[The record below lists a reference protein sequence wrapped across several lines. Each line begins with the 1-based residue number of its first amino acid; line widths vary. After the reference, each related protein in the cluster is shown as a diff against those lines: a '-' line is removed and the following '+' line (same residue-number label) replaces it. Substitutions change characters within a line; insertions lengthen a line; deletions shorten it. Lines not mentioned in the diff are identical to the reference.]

1 MFIVLR
7 PVTAKIRTGELATN
21 KLMFLVGVQFFH
33 TQLALLLEHNNISEI
48 FLVFTVYGLTVR
60 TQLILIFLLTLQTIL
75 SCKINFYLFFFIVYR
90 SAFRNGLI
98 QGDKLVVY
106 PILQWLFENLAELKK
121 RAYLARYLVKL
132 DVPPDQLADQE
143 LYELHENVSIILRD
157 LRQLFLQMTFSL
169 VKVNLKTLQSQLA
182 DPVNLR

>member
-1 MFIVLR
+1 M
-7 PVTAKIRTGELATN
+7 
-21 KLMFLVGVQFFH
+21 
-33 TQLALLLEHNNISEI
+33 S
-48 FLVFTVYGLTVR
+48 
-60 TQLILIFLLTLQTIL
+60 
-75 SCKINFYLFFFIVYR
+75 SKINFSLFFFLVYR

-143 LYELHENVSIILRD
+143 LYELHENVIITINRLI
-157 LRQLFLQMTFSL
+157 LAGLAQLVGCLNAERE
-169 VKVNLKTLQSQLA
+169 VAGSQGIGITEK
-182 DPVNLR
+182 

>member
-1 MFIVLR
+1 MITFQKYFWCSR
-7 PVTAKIRTGELATN
+7 
-21 KLMFLVGVQFFH
+21 FSQFDCK
-33 TQLALLLEHNNISEI
+33 NS
-48 FLVFTVYGLTVR
+48 
-60 TQLILIFLLTLQTIL
+60 TIL
-75 SCKINFYLFFFIVYR
+75 TPFNSLNHSVRQNKFFSFFIILFR

-143 LYELHENVSIILRD
+143 LYELHETVSITFNRLTVAGLAQLLGRLTAEQEVAGSIPGVGPIL
-157 LRQLFLQMTFSL
+157 
-169 VKVNLKTLQSQLA
+169 KVLK
-182 DPVNLR
+182 

>member
-1 MFIVLR
+1 MLYSCNTITFQKYFGCSL
-7 PVTAKIRTGELATN
+7 
-21 KLMFLVGVQFFH
+21 FSQFDCKSSILIPFNSSR
-33 TQLALLLEHNNISEI
+33 QSILLIEKHFSLF
-48 FLVFTVYGLTVR
+48 FLVF
-60 TQLILIFLLTLQTIL
+60 
-75 SCKINFYLFFFIVYR
+75 YR

-143 LYELHENVSIILRD
+143 LYELHGNVSITIN
-157 LRQLFLQMTFSL
+157 SL
-169 VKVNLKTLQSQLA
+169 TMAGLA
-182 DPVNLR
+182 Q

>member
-1 MFIVLR
+1 MITFQKYFCCSR
-7 PVTAKIRTGELATN
+7 
-21 KLMFLVGVQFFH
+21 FSQFDCK
-33 TQLALLLEHNNISEI
+33 NS
-48 FLVFTVYGLTVR
+48 
-60 TQLILIFLLTLQTIL
+60 TIL
-75 SCKINFYLFFFIVYR
+75 TPFNSLNHSVRQNKFLSFFIILFR

-143 LYELHENVSIILRD
+143 LYELHENVSITCNRLTVAGLAQLLGRLTAEQEVAGSIPGVGPIL
-157 LRQLFLQMTFSL
+157 
-169 VKVNLKTLQSQLA
+169 KVLK
-182 DPVNLR
+182 

>member
-1 MFIVLR
+1 MITFQKYFCCSRFSQFDCKNSIILTPFNSLNHSVR
-7 PVTAKIRTGELATN
+7 QN
-21 KLMFLVGVQFFH
+21 KFL
-33 TQLALLLEHNNISEI
+33 S
-48 FLVFTVYGLTVR
+48 
-60 TQLILIFLLTLQTIL
+60 
-75 SCKINFYLFFFIVYR
+75 FFIILFR

-143 LYELHENVSIILRD
+143 LYELHENVSI
-157 LRQLFLQMTFSL
+157 TVNSL
-169 VKVNLKTLQSQLA
+169 TAAGLAQSAECLTAEQEVAGLIHKMVVLSPVGDVKN
-182 DPVNLR
+182 